1 MTAGHDSSRRRFLL
15 SMLLGLVAGRTLV
28 ACDSP
33 TESRY
38 VPGYMPEWLL
48 KITGERDAVVRTG
61 KDCLEAFPAE
71 QNVEA
76 LMSAIESS
84 FETVDADATDAEET
98 VTALQQA
105 VRGDYQRGD
114 VVQVKGWILS
124 RTEARLY
131 AAVALLSA

>member
-1 MTAGHDSSRRRFLL
+1 MSAGHDASRRRFLL
-15 SMLLGLVAGRTLV
+15 SLLLGLVAGRTLV
-28 ACDSP
+28 ACDSS
-33 TESRY
+33 TESRH
-38 VPGYMPEWLL
+38 VPGQAPEWLL
-48 KITGERDAVVRTG
+48 KITGERDAVVRIG
-61 KDCLEAFPAE
+61 KDYLEAFPAE
-71 QNVEA
+71 RNVEA

-84 FETVDADATDAEET
+84 FEAVNAAAADAGEI

-114 VVQVKGWILS
+114 VAQVNGWILS